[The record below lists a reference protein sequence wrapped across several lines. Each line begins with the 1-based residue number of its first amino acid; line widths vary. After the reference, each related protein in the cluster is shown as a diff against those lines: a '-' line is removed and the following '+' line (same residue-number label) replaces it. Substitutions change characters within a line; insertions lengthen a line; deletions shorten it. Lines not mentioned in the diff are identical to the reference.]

1 MGKLLIK
8 LLDEARGNAV
18 WDTIVRICQWGWP
31 AMLTVLTWLV
41 GWFKHAPMWQVWIA
55 VGFVCFVCYTIA
67 ILVNRMKD
75 KNQVE
80 KTKCKTKEERNKEL
94 IDKIARCNLPHEALI
109 RNREGQFSAHNE
121 ILRLALDVIFLD
133 SAIAQ
138 QGKKV

>member
-18 WDTIVRICQWGWP
+18 WGTIVRICQWG
-31 AMLTVLTWLV
+31 
-41 GWFKHAPMWQVWIA
+41 GQ
-55 VGFVCFVCYTIA
+55 IA
-67 ILVNRMKD
+67 ILVNKKKD

-109 RNREGQFSAHNE
+109 CNREGQFSAHNK